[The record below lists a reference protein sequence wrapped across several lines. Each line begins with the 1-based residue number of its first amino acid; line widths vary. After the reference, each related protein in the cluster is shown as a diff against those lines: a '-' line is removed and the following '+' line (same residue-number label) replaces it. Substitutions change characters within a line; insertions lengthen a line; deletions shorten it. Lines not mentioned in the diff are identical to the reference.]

1 MTVAMSETPKLQFVD
16 LVTREHGEKFAQD
29 WRDTDSM
36 EDACD
41 LSEVVEWPEWDH
53 AAQLRALDIQD
64 EIIVRVYDEL
74 RSAIVET
81 FVRVANEVLTRE
93 RSR

>member
-1 MTVAMSETPKLQFVD
+1 MSEPRLNFVEVVTP
-16 LVTREHGEKFAQD
+16 EHGEKFAQD

-41 LSEVVEWPEWDH
+41 LSEVVEWPEWDE
-53 AAQLRALDIQD
+53 AAQFRALDIHD

-81 FVRVANEVLTRE
+81 FVRVANEVLSRE
-93 RSR
+93 RQL